1 MKPMSE
7 ICRLAGLKYGKASED
22 AHVEASQHEPTGY
35 WIKDGKTVLAL
46 EPYADQMEPKV
57 SKLVRFLAN
66 AHREGE
72 KARKEREK
80 AKAEAQK
87 QAQIDIQKRAD
98 DAIRAR
104 IKRANPFATPEQ
116 IEALLPKVREAEML
130 KRTLE
135 GAEDYRKSVL

>member
-1 MKPMSE
+1 MKSMFE
-7 ICRLAGLKYGKASED
+7 ICKLAGLKYGRASEG

-35 WIKDGKTVLAL
+35 WIKDGKTVLTL

-57 SKLVRFLAN
+57 AKLVRFLAN
-66 AHREGE
+66 SHREGE
-72 KARKEREK
+72 KVRKEREK

-87 QAQIDIQKRAD
+87 QAQLEIQKRAD

-135 GAEDYRKSVL
+135 GADDYRKSVL